1 MAGSSRLDGK
11 RALVIGGGGAGIG
24 RAIVRACAAAGAG
37 VAVADVDAAR
47 ATEAVDELRAAG
59 HTAHALSGDVR
70 FREQLED
77 MIVGAAER
85 LGGLDTLVTVVG
97 GQVAF
102 VPAVKL
108 HEMEDEDW
116 DTVYDVNL
124 RYVARAVRRVLR
136 LFLEQGIGGNIVSIG
151 SVTGFM
157 AAPKQA
163 GYGAA
168 KAGLYSLA
176 RTVAAEYAADGIRM
190 NVVAGGAIST
200 AVGNTNPTGEWL
212 PEIPAGRFGT
222 AEEMAAAT
230 VYLASDEAR
239 YVTGQQIVL
248 DGGVSVRGPF
258 PE

>member
-1 MAGSSRLDGK
+1 MAGLSRLDGK

-24 RAIVRACAAAGAG
+24 RSIVRACAAAGA
-37 VAVADVDAAR
+37 AVVVVDVDGAR
-47 ATEAVDELRAAG
+47 AAEAADELRAAG
-59 HTAHALSGDVR
+59 HVAHALSADVR
-70 FREQLED
+70 SLEQLEA
-77 MIVGAAER
+77 MITGAAER
-85 LGGLDTLVTVVG
+85 LGGLDVLVTVVG

-108 HEMEDEDW
+108 HEMADEDW

-124 RYVARAVRRVLR
+124 RYVVRAVRHVLR
-136 LFLEQGIGGNIVSIG
+136 LFLEQGTGGNIVSVG

-176 RTVAAEYAADGIRM
+176 RTVAAEYAADDIRM
-190 NVVAGGAIST
+190 NIVAGGAINT
-200 AVGNTNPTGEWL
+200 AVNANSSGEWV

-222 AEEMAAAT
+222 SEEMAAAA
-230 VYLASDEAR
+230 VYLASDDAR
-239 YVTGQQIVL
+239 YITGQQIVL

>member
-1 MAGSSRLDGK
+1 MAGLSRLDGK
-11 RALVIGGGGAGIG
+11 RTLVIGGGGAGIG
-24 RAIVRACAAAGAG
+24 RAIVRACGAAGAA
-37 VAVADVDAAR
+37 VAVVDVDPVRAA
-47 ATEAVDELRAAG
+47 EAADELRAAG
-59 HTAHALSGDVR
+59 HTAYALSGDVR
-70 FREQLED
+70 SREQLDEI
-77 MIVGAAER
+77 IVGAAEQ
-85 LGGLDTLVTVVG
+85 LGGLDVLVTVVG

-108 HEMEDEDW
+108 HEMTDEDW

-136 LFLEQGIGGNIVSIG
+136 LFLEQGTGGSIVSIG

-200 AVGNTNPTGEWL
+200 AVGNAGASDDWV

-222 AEEMAAAT
+222 SEEVAAAA
-230 VYLASDEAR
+230 VYLASAEAG